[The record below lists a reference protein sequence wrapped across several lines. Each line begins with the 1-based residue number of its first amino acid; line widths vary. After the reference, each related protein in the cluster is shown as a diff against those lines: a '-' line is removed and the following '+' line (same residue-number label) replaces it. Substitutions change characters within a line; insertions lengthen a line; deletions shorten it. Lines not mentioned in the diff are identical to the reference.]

1 MSDLQLRQVSA
12 PSEFY
17 LAPVLLCRCWSV
29 ARRAVLRFQAKT
41 PSQSTIATAFVAKT
55 PTEYAVI
62 SVICGLRDSS
72 TTRTLAGF

>member
-29 ARRAVLRFQAKT
+29 ARRAVLRFQT
-41 PSQSTIATAFVAKT
+41 RYPSQNAIATALIAKT
-55 PTEYAVI
+55 PTEYAVN
-62 SVICGLRDSS
+62 SVICDLRDSS
-72 TTRTLAGF
+72 TTRTVVKC